1 MDKTES
7 LLDWIDKE
15 IDIMER
21 YHNHK
26 ELMAWTATAF
36 FLPAVVIFCY
46 SAAPHVAGSAIRI
59 VMAVVVALLGVVA
72 ALFINM
78 QFEMRWK
85 ASDDIEALK
94 RCRVHLTLN
103 PEMIQGFPT
112 KLPETSPKNK
122 HMWPQFIEEEMEK
135 CRVDRTV
142 KLFFQAFPDLIKL
155 HWTQKDIDAR
165 LRTELASYLA
175 LLLATVSAI
184 VTLLI
189 PRCA

>member
-59 VMAVVVALLGVVA
+59 VMAVVVMLLGIVA
-72 ALFINM
+72 TLFINM
-78 QFEMRWK
+78 QFEKRWM

-94 RCRVHLTLN
+94 RCRAQLTLD
-103 PEMIQGFPT
+103 PEMIHGFPT
-112 KLPETSPKNK
+112 KLPETFAKEK
-122 HMWPQFIEEEMEK
+122 HMWPQFIEEEMK
-135 CRVDRTV
+135 RCRVDRTV
-142 KLFFQAFPDLIKL
+142 KLFFDAFPDLVKL
-155 HWTQKDIDAR
+155 HWTQIDAR

-184 VTLLI
+184 VTLWI
-189 PRCA
+189 PRCT